1 VSRTTAG
8 ILATVALAALLGC
21 GSLAWWWLRPAVNPS
36 VDEGRAIAEAF
47 LASLREESPKEA
59 WESTTAEFK
68 SAEGREKF
76 VARVKAHPWLLEP
89 MEYSSSQEVTV
100 TDVDRLEFVFT
111 AAKSGKPVRMLLGRE
126 QGQWKVDRLSH

>member
-1 VSRTTAG
+1 VSRITAG

-21 GSLAWWWLRPAVNPS
+21 GSLAWWWLSPAVNPG
-36 VDEGRAIAEAF
+36 VDEGRAVAESF
-47 LASLREESPKEA
+47 LSKLRDGGPKEA

-76 VARVKAHPWLLEP
+76 VARVKANAWLREP
-89 MEYSSSQEVTV
+89 MEYSSSQEVKV

-111 AAKSGKPVRMLLGRE
+111 GAKSGKPVRMLLGRE